1 MEDVS
6 NEAMKGVKEFEA
18 TYEMV
23 TDFRKDYDKLMDA
36 VHYFS
41 IMRGSSQEDDAIARL
56 KKTYQENQD
65 KWGG

>member
-41 IMRGSSQEDDAIARL
+41 IMRGTSHEDDAIARL

>member
-1 MEDVS
+1 MEDAP
-6 NEAMKGVKEFEA
+6 NQAMKGVKEFEA

-41 IMRGSSQEDDAIARL
+41 VMRGTSEEDDAIARL
-56 KKTYQENQD
+56 RQVYQYNQD

>member
-1 MEDVS
+1 MEDAP
-6 NEAMKGVKEFEA
+6 NETMTEVKDFDA

-41 IMRGSSQEDDAIARL
+41 LMRGTSHEDDAIARL
-56 KKTYQENQD
+56 KKAYQENQD